1 MKNTITFLMLASC
14 LFFGVVGCEKEID
27 TWSGPTVAYVDMNA
41 DSTVV
46 SFAYMDA
53 DEDTVKVEIAVMGQ
67 VKEGASRYVSVVLK
81 EKNAIVGKDYDALVE
96 RYEVKGGNTFCIV
109 PVVVRRPDDESEKE
123 VVLELVE
130 NEDFRLYYEKDV
142 LTSGSAVTFSKT
154 THRILF
160 NNVMKEAP
168 ETWNEYYFGKFSP
181 LKFQTICNVMEIPR
195 SNFLSR
201 PYMGFGRISYIA
213 NYMKAYL
220 DNNPIQDGD
229 EDMRMGD
236 FLYK

>member
-1 MKNTITFLMLASC
+1 MKNTNIFWMLAFC
-14 LFFGVVGCEKEID
+14 LFLGLAGCEKEID
-27 TWSGPTVAYVDMNA
+27 TWSGTNVAYVDMSA

-53 DEDTVKVEIAVMGQ
+53 NEDTVRVEIAVMGE
-67 VKEGASRYVSVVLK
+67 VLEGASRYVSVVLK
-81 EKNAIVGKDYDALVE
+81 EKNAVAGQDYDALAE
-96 RYEVKGGNTFCIV
+96 RYEVKAGNTSCIV
-109 PVVVRRPDDESEKE
+109 PVVVRRPNDESEKE

-142 LTSGSAVTFSKT
+142 LASGSAVTFSKT

-195 SNFLSR
+195 SSFLSK

-236 FLYK
+236 FLYQ